1 MFKFVCIGISLF
13 SLVLIVI
20 KHHQVNSNFRR
31 LHLLRQEGIYKIW
44 ILFEELKSEMSLLKE
59 LVGVNNMEIMS
70 EETTSLSEKNEK

>member
-1 MFKFVCIGISLF
+1 MFKFVCIGISLL

-20 KHHQVNSNFRR
+20 QYHQVNSNFRR

-70 EETTSLSEKNEK
+70 EETSSLSENKEK

>member
-1 MFKFVCIGISLF
+1 MFKFLCIGISLL

-20 KHHQVNSNFRR
+20 QYHQVNSNFRR

-70 EETTSLSEKNEK
+70 EETSSLSENNEK

>member
-1 MFKFVCIGISLF
+1 MFKFVCIGIFLL

-20 KHHQVNSNFRR
+20 QYHQVNSNFRR
-31 LHLLRQEGIYKIW
+31 LHLLRQGGIYKIW

-70 EETTSLSEKNEK
+70 EETSNLSENNEK

>member
-1 MFKFVCIGISLF
+1 MFKFLCIGISLL

-20 KHHQVNSNFRR
+20 QYHQVNSNFRR

-59 LVGVNNMEIMS
+59 LVGENNMEIMS
-70 EETTSLSEKNEK
+70 EETSNLSENNEK

>member
-1 MFKFVCIGISLF
+1 MFKFLCIGISLL

-20 KHHQVNSNFRR
+20 QYHQVNSNFRR

-59 LVGVNNMEIMS
+59 LVGENNMEIMS
-70 EETTSLSEKNEK
+70 EETSSLSENNEK

>member
-1 MFKFVCIGISLF
+1 MFKFVCIGISLL

-20 KHHQVNSNFRR
+20 QYHQVNSNFRR

-70 EETTSLSEKNEK
+70 EETSSLSEKNEK

>member
-1 MFKFVCIGISLF
+1 MFKFVCIGISLL

-20 KHHQVNSNFRR
+20 QYHQVNSNFRR

-44 ILFEELKSEMSLLKE
+44 ILFEEIKSEMSLLKE

-70 EETTSLSEKNEK
+70 EETSSLSEENEK

>member
-1 MFKFVCIGISLF
+1 MFKFVCIGISLL

-20 KHHQVNSNFRR
+20 QYHQVNSNFRR

-59 LVGVNNMEIMS
+59 LVGGNNMEIMS
-70 EETTSLSEKNEK
+70 EETSSLSENNEK

>member
-1 MFKFVCIGISLF
+1 MFKFVCIGISLL

-20 KHHQVNSNFRR
+20 QYHQVNSNFRR

-59 LVGVNNMEIMS
+59 LFGGNNMEIMS
-70 EETTSLSEKNEK
+70 EETSSLSENNEK

>member
-1 MFKFVCIGISLF
+1 MFKFVCIGISLL

-20 KHHQVNSNFRR
+20 QYHQVNSNFRR

-70 EETTSLSEKNEK
+70 EETSSLSEENEK